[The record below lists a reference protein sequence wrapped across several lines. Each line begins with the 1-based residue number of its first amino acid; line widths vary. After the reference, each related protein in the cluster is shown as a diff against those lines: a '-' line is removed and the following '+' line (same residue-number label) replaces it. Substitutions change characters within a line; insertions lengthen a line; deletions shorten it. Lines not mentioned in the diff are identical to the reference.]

1 MSSWAYYALKHFN
14 FADVKFSYFKT
25 LKGYAKLL
33 LVVVK
38 VEGGG
43 RGVLCIVAKFVII
56 YSGFKAQLFGFFLN
70 TKVF

>member
-1 MSSWAYYALKHFN
+1 MSSLAYCALKHFN

-33 LVVVK
+33 LLVVK
-38 VEGGG
+38 VGGG

-56 YSGFKAQLFGFFLN
+56 YSGFKAQLFGFF
-70 TKVF
+70 F